1 MKVETYVTETPGVCG
16 SYPCIANTR
25 IPVRLIV
32 EFFRE
37 TPDVPAILAIYSQLS
52 REQVEGALAYYAA
65 YPERVDEDIERNACA
80 LAELRPRSIPAPTGR
95 PR

>member
-1 MKVETYVTETPGVCG
+1 MTTTIYVTETPGVCG
-16 SYPCIANTR
+16 GYPCIVNTR

-37 TPDVPAILAIYSQLS
+37 MPDVAAILAIYPQLS

-65 YPERVDEDIERNACA
+65 HPERVDEDIERNARA
-80 LAELRPRSIPAPTGR
+80 LAELQSRQWPA
-95 PR
+95 

>member
-1 MKVETYVTETPGVCG
+1 MKTETYVTETPGVCG
-16 SYPCIANTR
+16 GYPCVANTR

-37 TPDVPAILAIYSQLS
+37 TRDVAAILAIYPQLS

-65 YPERVDEDIERNACA
+65 HPERVDEDIAWNAEV
-80 LAELRPRSIPAPTGR
+80 LAQLQKR
-95 PR
+95 

>member
-1 MKVETYVTETPGVCG
+1 MQTTTFVTETPGVCG
-16 SYPCIANTR
+16 GYPCIANTR

-37 TPDVPAILAIYSQLS
+37 TPDVAAILAIYPQLS

-65 YPERVDEDIERNACA
+65 HPERVDQDIERNARA
-80 LAELRPRSIPAPTGR
+80 LAEIQSRSVPGPVGHR
-95 PR
+95 